1 MFNKLFEKNFNT
13 KVFLV
18 LAIVIFALYGKSIFF
33 NFVYFDD
40 DILILEKQNYL
51 TISNIKNILT
61 DPVFAREND
70 KYYRPVLNLSFLL
83 DKLIYNINPHGY
95 HFTNILIHLFAVFS
109 IFILFSYKYDKNIS
123 ILFSIIFA
131 VHPTIVKA
139 VAWIPGRN
147 DSLLA
152 LFCVLS
158 FYFFVKYCETYK
170 KSNLIFHILFF
181 TLSLFTK
188 ETATISI
195 LIYGLYIIINNYP
208 IKRYLNIMV
217 TWIGILIIFFLIR
230 YFVFS
235 YQIIDAS
242 NSILFK
248 TTLTN
253 LPVLIKYIQLVIFP
267 INISILAA
275 KIDIN
280 YFTFFYT
287 IVLFFML
294 FFLSKNKISLKLIVF
309 YIIWFLLYIIPSC
322 LVPNNNYDVHRI
334 YLPMVGIFLL
344 LLETLKEFYVK
355 KSKIVNIF
363 LVIVSL
369 MFFLISF
376 NQTYKFKDKKIFWV
390 SALVDNSESAIANA
404 NVAGLLSDAHRYED
418 AEKKYL
424 KAILL
429 EPWESKHYVNLS
441 VLYIHMNNI
450 EKSEKYLLDALNLNK
465 YNEMIY
471 YNLAQIYNY
480 QGKKELALEM
490 KNIYLEVFKTQNR
503 YDKPLEIKIK

>member
-1 MFNKLFEKNFNT
+1 MFNKLFARSFNT
-13 KVFLV
+13 KVFFI
-18 LAIVIFALYGKSIFF
+18 LAVIIFALYGKSIFF

-40 DILILEKQNYL
+40 DVLILDKQNYL
-51 TISNIKNILT
+51 TVSNIKNILT
-61 DPVFAREND
+61 DPVFGREND

-83 DKLIYNINPHGY
+83 DKLIYNINPCGY
-95 HFTNILIHLFAVFS
+95 HLTNILIHLFTVFS
-109 IFILFSYKYDKNIS
+109 IFILFSHKYDKYLS
-123 ILFSIIFA
+123 ILFSIVFA
-131 VHPTIVKA
+131 VHPTLVKA

-158 FYFFVKYCETYK
+158 FYFFIKYSENYK

-188 ETATISI
+188 ETAIISI
-195 LIYGLYIIINNYP
+195 LIYGLYMFIDNHP
-208 IKRYLNIMV
+208 IKRYLSIASI
-217 TWIGILIIFFLIR
+217 WIGIITSFFIIR
-230 YFVFS
+230 YFIFN
-235 YQIIDAS
+235 YQIIEVP
-242 NSILFK
+242 NYILLK

-253 LPVLIKYIQLVIFP
+253 LPVLIQYAQLTIFP
-267 INISILAA
+267 IDISILAS
-275 KIDIN
+275 KIYIN

-287 IVLFFML
+287 IVFFIIL
-294 FFLSKNKISLKLIVF
+294 FFLSKNKINLKLILF
-309 YIIWFLLYIIPSC
+309 YIVWFLLYIIPSC

-344 LLETLKEFYVK
+344 LLEIEKEYCSKRVK
-355 KSKIVNIF
+355 TITIF
-363 LVIVSL
+363 LLIISA

-376 NQTYKFKDKKIFWV
+376 TQIDKFKDKKIFWIN
-390 SALVDNSESAIANA
+390 ALLDNPESAIANA
-404 NVAGLLSDAHRYED
+404 NVAALLSDAHKYEE

-424 KAILL
+424 KAISI
-429 EPWESKHYVNLS
+429 EQWESKHYVNIA
-441 VLYIHMNNI
+441 VLYVHMNNI
-450 EKSEKYLLDALNLNK
+450 EKAENYLLQALNLNK

-480 QGKKELALEM
+480 QGKKELALQM
-490 KNIYLEVFKTQNR
+490 KTTYLDVFRLQNR